1 MLDDDELDIL
11 CDKPYKD
18 LTSLERDE
26 CLKRVRK
33 QCGLAVQREIR
44 KADEDTEETS
54 VNEMVKAITEES
66 APWVSSEQAA
76 KPAQKKR
83 GRKPSG
89 TRTVR
94 AIPEREDRTEA
105 KDPAETPI
113 EEPAADPAG
122 KPTSEHVSEA
132 GASAIIADNA
142 WTAKHGS
149 AFTAIDVAIGAL
161 QVAQDELR
169 GRHADTA
176 RSMVSSAVMQAS
188 VALAVMDR

>member
-1 MLDDDELDIL
+1 MLDDDELDVL
-11 CDKPYKD
+11 CDRPYKD

-26 CLKRVRK
+26 CLKRVK
-33 QCGLAVQREIR
+33 KHCGLAVYRELR
-44 KADEDTEETS
+44 AAVSDKEEAS
-54 VNEMVKAITEES
+54 IDEMVKAITEES
-66 APWVSSEQAA
+66 APWVSSEPAA
-76 KPAQKKR
+76 KPAPKKR

-94 AIPEREDRTEA
+94 AVPEREDRTGA
-105 KDPAETPI
+105 KEPAETPI
-113 EEPAADPAG
+113 EEPAADPADG
-122 KPTSEHVSEA
+122 PMPEPVSEA

>member
-11 CDKPYKD
+11 CDKPYRD

-26 CLKRVRK
+26 CLKRVKRE
-33 QCGLAVQREIR
+33 CGLAVQREIR
-44 KADEDTEETS
+44 KLDADMEEAS
-54 VNEMVKAITEES
+54 VNEMVKAISKEP
-66 APWVSSEQAA
+66 APWMSA
-76 KPAQKKR
+76 KPASKPVVKRR

-89 TRTVR
+89 TRAVR
-94 AIPEREDRTEA
+94 AIPEPEDKTEV
-105 KDPAETPI
+105 KGPAETPI
-113 EEPAADPAG
+113 EEPAADPAD
-122 KPTSEHVSEA
+122 KPMPEPVSEA
-132 GASAIIADNA
+132 RASAIIADNA

-161 QVAQDELR
+161 QVAQTELR

-188 VALAVMDR
+188 VALAVMNR

>member
-11 CDKPYKD
+11 CDKSCKD

-26 CLKRVRK
+26 CLKRVK
-33 QCGLAVQREIR
+33 KHCGLAVYRELR
-44 KADEDTEETS
+44 AAVSDTEEAS
-54 VNEMVKAITEES
+54 VDEMVKAVSGES

-76 KPAQKKR
+76 KPAPKKR

-89 TRTVR
+89 VR
-94 AIPEREDRTEA
+94 AVCAITEREDRTEA
-105 KDPAETPI
+105 K
-113 EEPAADPAG
+113 EPAADPADR
-122 KPTSEHVSEA
+122 PMPEPVSEA

-142 WTAKHGS
+142 WTAKHVS